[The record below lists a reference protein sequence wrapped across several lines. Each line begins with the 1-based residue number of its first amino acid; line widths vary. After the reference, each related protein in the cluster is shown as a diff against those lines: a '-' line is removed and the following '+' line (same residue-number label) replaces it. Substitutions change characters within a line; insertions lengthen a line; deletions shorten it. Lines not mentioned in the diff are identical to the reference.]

1 MLDINQIREITKIND
16 EKNQEDDKMFL
27 EWKQL
32 KEAKEA
38 EKIIIKLN
46 RVIKKAAKQ
55 GKYEALYEVKK
66 PLTNDQGF
74 IIKKYFSD
82 KGYIIKFENF
92 YFYHQIVSVFITIS
106 WKEN

>member
-27 EWKQL
+27 EWKEL

-106 WKEN
+106 WEEK

>member
-1 MLDINQIREITKIND
+1 MVGIDKIREITKIND
-16 EKNQEDDKMFL
+16 KKNQEDDKMFL

-32 KEAKEA
+32 KEA
-38 EKIIIKLN
+38 EKIIIKIN
-46 RVIKKAAKQ
+46 KRIKKAAKK

-66 PLTNDQGF
+66 PLTDDQGF
-74 IIKKYFSD
+74 IVKQYFSN

-92 YFYHQIVSVFITIS
+92 YFYHQIISVFITIS

>member
-1 MLDINQIREITKIND
+1 MDINKIREITKIND
-16 EKNQEDDKMFL
+16 EKNQEDHKMFL
-27 EWKQL
+27 EWTQL

-46 RVIKKAAKQ
+46 KCIKKAAKK

-74 IIKKYFSD
+74 IIKHYFTD
-82 KGYIIKFENF
+82 KGYSIRFENF
-92 YFYHQIVSVFITIS
+92 YFYHQIVNVFITIS
-106 WKEN
+106 WREK

>member
-1 MLDINQIREITKIND
+1 
-16 EKNQEDDKMFL
+16 MFL
-27 EWKQL
+27 EWKEL

-46 RVIKKAAKQ
+46 RFIKKAAKQ

-82 KGYIIKFENF
+82 KGYIIQFENF

-106 WKEN
+106 WEEK